1 MQCRLSRHKMNKHM
15 KYEIYW
21 NIYIYK
27 IYLYWCFIE
36 KLAEHCEQFS
46 FHCIKVCIKHTAQR
60 QTKSAETNSIDVISL
75 VFPDWWPRPCC
86 LIELYIHYWL
96 IWSWCCLMT
105 PAVWLTALTGTYQS
119 IVCSQ
124 GNSLPL
130 SLSCDGSS
138 SPSPLTPLYLAF
150 LHGNKHR
157 RALPGSSR
165 GIIVMEGHSL
175 SQ

>member
-21 NIYIYK
+21 NIYTYK
-27 IYLYWCFIE
+27 IYLYWRFIE

-96 IWSWCCLMT
+96 IWSS
-105 PAVWLTALTGTYQS
+105 AVWW
-119 IVCSQ
+119 
-124 GNSLPL
+124 LPL
-130 SLSCDGSS
+130 SDWLLWLGLI
-138 SPSPLTPLYLAF
+138 SPLFALKATVSHCPSAVMDPPPPPHW
-150 LHGNKHR
+150 LHSISLFFTEINTDE
-157 RALPGSSR
+157 PCR
-165 GIIVMEGHSL
+165 GQVGV
-175 SQ
+175 